1 MSRRTRARLTSPRLA
16 SFGLLAALAALVLG
30 AAVGAGPAVAKPA
43 AAAAAGTFK
52 RTEKISRVN
61 LVNGQMQ
68 VADTRTVTATVSPTT
83 GLRDG
88 QEINVSW
95 SGAHPTGDIAQDPT
109 SELGS
114 EEEYPVVLMMCR
126 GSATATGGKNL
137 ITPQTC
143 WTQTPAERV
152 QPAVPNNSQVG
163 NFPFPPYRL
172 DLYAAA
178 TDRTASVGVP
188 AKPPA
193 ACSSSTTGTQ
203 YWVPFVAL
211 GGHQYNIG
219 QNGCAGLP
227 PEAQNVVNA
236 LAPGNTTYGVTNLG
250 GDGSAAF
257 RITTAETNQSLGC
270 SSTVPCALAVIPIMG
285 ISCDPDAHSLA
296 PSERPPSD
304 LAAQAFAL
312 CSEGA
317 DAGTLGQMGPAGE
330 SGQEAL
336 AVSGQLWW
344 SASNWRNRILV
355 PLKFAPTLP
364 ACSLAST
371 SSPVQIYGSYLM
383 LEATQQWTPHFCLN
397 SKLHAIEQVVLG
409 EPEAQTQLQQAVLT
423 KQLGAGQTDAVFQ
436 GAPAQ
441 TPFPSHVVQAPTAL
455 TGFAIVFD
463 IVNQFGKPFTT
474 VRLDARLLAKLL
486 TESYP
491 ADTGVQHDDTALQ
504 NPSTHQPNPL
514 NMAEDPEFQALNPGV
529 PSAVIGKIAGVSPA
543 TILAMSGDSDLMWA
557 LTSYINADPEARAWL
572 NGKPDPWGM
581 VVNPKY
587 KGIKL
592 PVTQW
597 PLLDTYLAPSVQL
610 SNPCLQQSPSP
621 YLGLVAS
628 PVQAIAQITLDL
640 EFNVSDSQ
648 VGCNAAGAFSST
660 QAVGRE
666 FPGETFIFGI
676 TSLADARRFD
686 LQTASLQTHGG
697 SASDAKFTSA
707 AGRTF
712 VAPTDSALRAAL
724 KIMVPDKTAGTW
736 TVPYASMRTSA
747 AGRAAYPGVMLVS
760 TDLPTHGLPKS
771 LANEYGQFLSFV
783 AGSGQRAGLGVGQL
797 PPGYLPL
804 TAASAAKMVAYTRAA
819 AADVAA
825 QNAKVPNLN
834 GSHPGGSRSHSPSPS
849 PTPTS
854 SSGSTSGISQP
865 TSGTTSGTPAPS
877 SGIQTKTATPA
888 TTSPQPIDTTALT
901 KSTLSG
907 AIIPLILLIALIG
920 ATIAYGAWQL
930 TRPTEPQ

>member
-1 MSRRTRARLTSPRLA
+1 MRMRSRRLA
-16 SFGLLAALAALVLG
+16 SLGLLAALAALALG

-43 AAAAAGTFK
+43 AAAAAAGTFK
-52 RTEKISRVN
+52 QTEKISRVN
-61 LVNGQMQ
+61 LVNGQIQ
-68 VADTRTVTATVSPTT
+68 VADTRTVTAAVSPTT

-126 GSATATGGKNL
+126 GSATATAGKNL

-178 TDRTASVGVP
+178 ADRTTSVGVP
-188 AKPPA
+188 AKVPA
-193 ACSSSTTGTQ
+193 ACSSATTGTQ

-219 QNGCAGLP
+219 PSGCAGLP
-227 PEAQNVVNA
+227 PEAQNVVNS
-236 LAPGNTTYGVTNLG
+236 LAPGNTTYGVTNLS

-257 RITTAETNQSLGC
+257 RISTAETNQSLGC
-270 SSTVPCALAVIPIMG
+270 SSTVPCTLAVIPIMG

-296 PSERPPSD
+296 PAERPPSD

-317 DAGTLGQMGPAGE
+317 DPGTLGQMGPAGE

-344 SASNWRNRILV
+344 SASE
-355 PLKFAPTLP
+355 
-364 ACSLAST
+364 LAG
-371 SSPVQIYGSYLM
+371 PDPR
-383 LEATQQWTPHFCLN
+383 ATQVRTGAACVLARQRVVAGADLRLLPDARG
-397 SKLHAIEQVVLG
+397 HAAVDAALL
-409 EPEAQTQLQQAVLT
+409 PELKAARDRADRARR
-423 KQLGAGQTDAVFQ
+423 AGSAKP
-436 GAPAQ
+436 APAGCAHQTTRGWADRRGIPGSASQ

-455 TGFAIVFD
+455 TGFAIAFD
-463 IVNQFGKPFTT
+463 IVNQFGKPYTT

-504 NPSTHQPNPL
+504 NSSTHQPNPL
-514 NMAEDPEFQALNPGV
+514 NMAEDPEFQALNPGI

-597 PLLDTYLAPSVQL
+597 PLLDTYLAPSVRA
-610 SNPCLQQSPSP
+610 QQPVLCSSRRRRTSAWWPRRSRPSP
-621 YLGLVAS
+621 RSRSISSSTSA
-628 PVQAIAQITLDL
+628 TRRW
-640 EFNVSDSQ
+640 
-648 VGCNAAGAFSST
+648 AATRPGAFSST

-666 FPGETFIFGI
+666 FPGETFIFGMYQPRRRPALRPADG
-676 TSLADARRFD
+676 SPGDARRVE
-686 LQTASLQTHGG
+686 LR
-697 SASDAKFTSA
+697 DAKFTSA
-707 AGRTF
+707 AAACSSLRRTVRCARRSRSWCRTRRPGRGRCRT
-712 VAPTDSALRAAL
+712 RACARQQ
-724 KIMVPDKTAGTW
+724 P
-736 TVPYASMRTSA
+736 
-747 AGRAAYPGVMLVS
+747 AGR
-760 TDLPTHGLPKS
+760 
-771 LANEYGQFLSFV
+771 
-783 AGSGQRAGLGVGQL
+783 R
-797 PPGYLPL
+797 
-804 TAASAAKMVAYTRAA
+804 
-819 AADVAA
+819 
-825 QNAKVPNLN
+825 
-834 GSHPGGSRSHSPSPS
+834 
-849 PTPTS
+849 
-854 SSGSTSGISQP
+854 
-865 TSGTTSGTPAPS
+865 TPA
-877 SGIQTKTATPA
+877 
-888 TTSPQPIDTTALT
+888 
-901 KSTLSG
+901 
-907 AIIPLILLIALIG
+907 
-920 ATIAYGAWQL
+920 
-930 TRPTEPQ
+930 